1 MAQSSDK
8 TKKSTA
14 GSSKGSTAAKT
25 SARSN
30 SSRSTGAGST
40 TARSTGTKNSTA
52 GRSNASGKTTA
63 KSTQTG
69 TKRTTTMRQLEMS
82 EVDGE
87 RVVKEK
93 YVPTEKERKL
103 QNEIKLLVV
112 LTISVLLFLSNFG
125 LIGVVGDFFSD
136 VMFGLFGYIAW
147 VFPVLLFLGVAFF
160 VSNFGN
166 SRAMIKLFAT
176 VAVVLFVCSFIQ
188 LIIYDKS
195 ISVGQM
201 YINCSKNHN
210 GGGLF
215 GGIIAWALYSLIG
228 RIGAFIVVVICV
240 IICMVIITERSFI
253 GGVKKG
259 SKKVYSTAAEEVVK
273 LKENAAERAEEKEYL
288 ANQRMNKKVRG
299 VNISK
304 VGDQKKHNADVHE
317 INSEV
322 ENASVFRGHV
332 DVAEISNN
340 PRSEYEDN
348 IPEEEDYNPY
358 RQYSGE
364 SIFRNTM
371 ESRNMGNA
379 GKDSTASFD
388 SEAIN
393 SPKRETV
400 RETVKVSE
408 KVQERSNYDSNIS
421 LLDNDK
427 TYVTATV
434 GTNKYFDDEMSDG
447 GEGEFHAKEQI
458 LVSKSAVNAMKRKA
472 FDVGVPSGVADTTGK
487 ADFSGMPE
495 SVDRTG
501 NGMMAGSGRDMHPE
515 AKKKPKEY
523 YLPDVNLLAGG
534 SAKRRAGADIELRET
549 ANNLKNILENFG
561 VKVTVNNYSKG
572 PSVTRYELQP
582 EVGTRLSKITSL
594 ADDIKL
600 NLAATDIRIEAP
612 IPGKSAVGIEVPN
625 ATRESVLLR
634 ELIESE
640 ELKKHPSKLA
650 FAAGKDIAGKVIVE
664 DIAKMP
670 HMLIAGTTGS
680 GKSVFTNSIIMTIL
694 FRAKPSEV
702 QLLIIDPKVVEFG
715 VYNGIPHLRQ
725 PVVTDPK
732 LAANTLK
739 WAVNE
744 MSERYKKFAELN
756 VRDLKGYNEKLET
769 MSFPE
774 GESRPQRLPQI
785 LIVIDEL
792 ADLMMAAAKEVEE
805 SICRLAQLAR
815 AAGIHLIIATQRP
828 SVDVVTGLIKAN
840 IPSRTALMVSSGTD
854 SRTIL
859 DTVGAEKLLGNGDM
873 LFYPASYVKPVR
885 LQGAFVSDEEVQKV
899 VNFWSAQAGEIVYD
913 PSVTEFINNA
923 PQSSVGSQGQSGG
936 GDGRDEYFADAGRF
950 ITDKQKASISSLQ
963 RVFKIGFTRAARII
977 DQLEEAGVV
986 GAEEGTK
993 PRNVLMTKEEFEE
1006 FINQ

>member
-1 MAQSSDK
+1 MAQSSEN
-8 TKKSTA
+8 TKKST
-14 GSSKGSTAAKT
+14 GTK
-25 SARSN
+25 
-30 SSRSTGAGST
+30 
-40 TARSTGTKNSTA
+40 STGTKTTASKST
-52 GRSNASGKTTA
+52 GTKTTA
-63 KSTQTG
+63 KSATKQTVTKTAG
-69 TKRTTTMRQLEMS
+69 TGSRSVSAKTATKSATSKSAPRQMKMS
-82 EVDGE
+82 EVGEE

-103 QNEIKLLVV
+103 QNEIKLLVA
-112 LTISVLLFLSNFG
+112 LTISVLLLLSNFG
-125 LIGVVGDFFSD
+125 VISPVGDYISYF
-136 VMFGLFGYIAW
+136 MFGLFGYVAYI
-147 VFPVLLFLGVAFF
+147 FPILLFIGVAFF

-166 SRAMIKLFAT
+166 TKAMIKLAA
-176 VAVVLFVCSFIQ
+176 AVLTVLFVCSFIQ
-188 LIIYDKS
+188 LIIYDKDVS
-195 ISVGQM
+195 IGQI
-201 YINCSKNHN
+201 YLNCGGGKN

-228 RIGAFIVVVICV
+228 RLGGFIVVIICI
-240 IICMVIITERSFI
+240 IICMVVITERSFI

-259 SKKVYSTAAEEVVK
+259 SKKVYDTAAVEVVK

-299 VNISK
+299 VAISK
-304 VGDQKKHNADVHE
+304 VGDQKKHNADIHE
-317 INSEV
+317 INDEIK
-322 ENASVFRGHV
+322 EASVFRGHV
-332 DVAEISNN
+332 DVEEISSN
-340 PRSEYEDN
+340 PRSEYDEN
-348 IPEEEDYNPY
+348 ISETEEYNPY
-358 RQYSGE
+358 KPYAGE

-371 ESRNMGNA
+371 ESKNI
-379 GKDSTASFD
+379 GKSKEVEKT
-388 SEAIN
+388 E
-393 SPKRETV
+393 
-400 RETVKVSE
+400 KVSL
-408 KVQERSNYDSNIS
+408 I
-421 LLDNDK
+421 DNDK
-427 TYVTATV
+427 TFVTATV

-447 GEGEFHAKEQI
+447 EEGEFHAKEQI
-458 LVSKSAVNAMKRKA
+458 VVAQSAVNAMKRKA
-472 FDVGVPSGVADTTGK
+472 FDVAKPSGEADTTDK
-487 ADFSGMPE
+487 AGFSNMPA
-495 SVDRTG
+495 SQSAAPVT
-501 NGMMAGSGRDMHPE
+501 PVP
-515 AKKKPKEY
+515 KKKPKEY
-523 YLPDVNLLAGG
+523 NLPDTALLNGG
-534 SAKRRAGADIELRET
+534 SAKRRASADIELRET

-725 PVVTDPK
+725 PVVTDAK

-774 GESRPQRLPQI
+774 GENRPQRLPQI

-792 ADLMMAAAKEVEE
+792 ADLMMAAAKDVEE

-899 VNFWSAQAGEIVYD
+899 VNFWSAQAGDIVYD
-913 PSVTEFINNA
+913 QSVTEFINNA
-923 PQSSVGSQGQSGG
+923 PQSGFGSQVSSGND
-936 GDGRDEYFADAGRF
+936 DGRDEYFVDAGRF